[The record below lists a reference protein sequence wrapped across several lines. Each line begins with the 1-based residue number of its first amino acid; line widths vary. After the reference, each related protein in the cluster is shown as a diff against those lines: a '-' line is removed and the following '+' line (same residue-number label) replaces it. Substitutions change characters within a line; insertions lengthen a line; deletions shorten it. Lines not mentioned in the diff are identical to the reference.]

1 MSLFNSYVKA
11 VWVKLNGT
19 TGLVGL
25 VKEILDDKTA
35 FPKIWLEDGGAADW
49 SNKDD
54 SGLEAV
60 ITLHIGSRVE
70 GTKEIRGLMD
80 KCHAAL
86 HNQDLTL
93 DGGQSVR
100 KLFHI
105 DVLFNYFFDQRLKLR
120 RVLWKVIFFFD
131 HFFNIFIFRFYFCG

>member
-11 VWVKLNGT
+11 VWVKLNAT

-25 VKEILDDKTA
+25 VYEILENDQA
-35 FPKIWLEDGGAADW
+35 FPKIWIEDGGADDW

-54 SGLEAV
+54 NGLEAN
-60 ITLHIGSRVE
+60 ITLHIGSRYD
-70 GTKEIRGLMD
+70 GTKEIRSLMD

-93 DGGQSVR
+93 ESGQSVLCQFDR
-100 KLFHI
+100 HDMVI
-105 DVLFNYFFDQRLKLR
+105 DSDGVTRHGVMRFRLLISE
-120 RVLWKVIFFFD
+120 VA
-131 HFFNIFIFRFYFCG
+131 

>member
-1 MSLFNSYVKA
+1 MSLFNSYIKA

-25 VKEILDDKTA
+25 VYEILENDQA
-35 FPKIWLEDGGAADW
+35 FPKIWIEDGGADDW

-54 SGLEAV
+54 AGLEAN

-93 DGGQSVR
+93 DSGQSVLCQFLR
-100 KLFHI
+100 HDMVI
-105 DVLFNYFFDQRLKLR
+105 DTDGITRHGVMRFNLLISE
-120 RVLWKVIFFFD
+120 VV
-131 HFFNIFIFRFYFCG
+131 

>member
-1 MSLFNSYVKA
+1 MSLFNSYIKA

-35 FPKIWLEDGGAADW
+35 FPKIWLEDGGADDW

-54 SGLEAV
+54 AGLEAN
-60 ITLHIGSRVE
+60 ITLHIGSRYD
-70 GTKEIRGLMD
+70 GTKEIRSLMD

-86 HNQDLTL
+86 HNASLTL
-93 DGGQSVR
+93 AAGQSVLCQFDR
-100 KLFHI
+100 HDMVI
-105 DVLFNYFFDQRLKLR
+105 DSDGVTRHGVMRFRLLISE
-120 RVLWKVIFFFD
+120 VA
-131 HFFNIFIFRFYFCG
+131 

>member
-1 MSLFNSYVKA
+1 MSLFNSYIKA
-11 VWVKLNGT
+11 VWVKLNST

-35 FPKIWLEDGGAADW
+35 FPKIWIEDGGAADW

-54 SGLEAV
+54 NGLEAN

-93 DGGQSVR
+93 ESGQSVLCQFLR
-100 KLFHI
+100 HDIVFDTDGVTRHG
-105 DVLFNYFFDQRLKLR
+105 VMRFNLLISE
-120 RVLWKVIFFFD
+120 VA
-131 HFFNIFIFRFYFCG
+131 

>member
-54 SGLEAV
+54 NGLEAV

-70 GTKEIRGLMD
+70 GTEEIVDLID
-80 KCHAAL
+80 ELYDAL
-86 HNQDLTL
+86 HNP
-93 DGGQSVR
+93 G
-100 KLFHI
+100 
-105 DVLFNYFFDQRLKLR
+105 LR
-120 RVLWKVIFFFD
+120 V
-131 HFFNIFIFRFYFCG
+131 

>member
-1 MSLFNSYVKA
+1 MSLFNSYIKA
-11 VWVKLNGT
+11 VWGKLDGT
-19 TGLVGL
+19 VGLVGL
-25 VKEILDDKTA
+25 AREVLDDGTA
-35 FPKIWLEDGGAADW
+35 YPKIWLEDGGAADW

-93 DGGQSVR
+93 ESGQSVLCQFLR
-100 KLFHI
+100 HDMVI
-105 DVLFNYFFDQRLKLR
+105 DTGGITRHGVMRFNLLISE
-120 RVLWKVIFFFD
+120 VA
-131 HFFNIFIFRFYFCG
+131 

>member
-35 FPKIWLEDGGAADW
+35 FPKIWLEDGGADDW

-54 SGLEAV
+54 NGLEAV

-70 GTKEIRGLMD
+70 GTKEIRVLMD

-93 DGGQSVR
+93 ESGQSVLCQFLR
-100 KLFHI
+100 HDMVI
-105 DVLFNYFFDQRLKLR
+105 DTDGITRHGVMRFNLLISE
-120 RVLWKVIFFFD
+120 VA
-131 HFFNIFIFRFYFCG
+131 

>member
-54 SGLEAV
+54 
-60 ITLHIGSRVE
+60 RV
-70 GTKEIRGLMD
+70 
-80 KCHAAL
+80 
-86 HNQDLTL
+86 
-93 DGGQSVR
+93 
-100 KLFHI
+100 
-105 DVLFNYFFDQRLKLR
+105 
-120 RVLWKVIFFFD
+120 
-131 HFFNIFIFRFYFCG
+131 

>member
-11 VWVKLNGT
+11 VWVKLNAT

-25 VKEILDDKTA
+25 VYEILENDQA
-35 FPKIWLEDGGAADW
+35 FPKIWIEDGGADDW

-54 SGLEAV
+54 NGLEAN
-60 ITLHIGSRVE
+60 ITLHIGSRYE
-70 GTKEIRGLMD
+70 GTKEIRSLMD

-93 DGGQSVR
+93 ESGQSVLCQFDR
-100 KLFHI
+100 HDMVI
-105 DVLFNYFFDQRLKLR
+105 DSDGVTRHGVMRFRLLISE
-120 RVLWKVIFFFD
+120 VA
-131 HFFNIFIFRFYFCG
+131 